1 LSRRGS
7 HPSRTRPAGP
17 RTAPAENPNTNLY
30 VVGNSEFYGGVG
42 IGTTNPTSKLTVVGD
57 ALITGVTTSQ
67 NGFTSGIG
75 VTDPVQITVSGN
87 TLTFNV
93 VGVGS
98 TSLTLY

>member
-1 LSRRGS
+1 MRFDVDGAGGSASSFQFGRGFG
-7 HPSRTRPAGP
+7 TTYAVIG
-17 RTAPAENPNTNLY
+17 NTGNL
-30 VVGNSEFYGGVG
+30 G
-42 IGTTNPTSKLTVVGD
+42 IGTTTPTSKLHVVGD
-57 ALITGVTTSQ
+57 ARITGVTTSQ

-75 VTDPVQITVSGN
+75 VTNPVQITVSGN

>member
-1 LSRRGS
+1 MAFKVLSENIIDD
-7 HPSRTRPAGP
+7 SRNILNAL
-17 RTAPAENPNTNLY
+17 AI
-30 VVGNSEFYGGVG
+30 G
-42 IGTTNPTSKLTVVGD
+42 IGTTNPTSKLHVVGD

-93 VGVGS
+93 IGVGS
-98 TSLTLY
+98 TSLTLF